1 MKTFKQIFQIKAF
14 KTIFI
19 LETIFCP
26 ERLPFAL
33 NTASTDEIE
42 DAEWICCREP
52 KGKVRKKI
60 FIILKIFIIF
70 IILIETH
77 QNGTDYCPSIS
88 SPCDV
93 GTKLKVKFFLNKDL
107 FLNLIKV
114 LSLLHIL

>member
-1 MKTFKQIFQIKAF
+1 MKTFRQIFQIKAF

-52 KGKVRKKI
+52 KGKVRKKNSKKNY
-60 FIILKIFIIF
+60 F
-70 IILIETH
+70 
-77 QNGTDYCPSIS
+77 
-88 SPCDV
+88 
-93 GTKLKVKFFLNKDL
+93 
-107 FLNLIKV
+107 
-114 LSLLHIL
+114 

>member
-1 MKTFKQIFQIKAF
+1 MKIFKSIFKIEAL

-19 LETIFCP
+19 LEIIFCP

-60 FIILKIFIIF
+60 QKKNIFRDSTKWYRILSV
-70 IILIETH
+70 
-77 QNGTDYCPSIS
+77 N
-88 SPCDV
+88 
-93 GTKLKVKFFLNKDL
+93 FFTL
-107 FLNLIKV
+107 
-114 LSLLHIL
+114 